1 MFAFVY
7 FYFIVCL
14 FTFRH
19 HNVLCLYGYVV
30 CGSGFMRVIFCLKR
44 ALPYM
49 AVLFVCGYRMFSFKL
64 LSIIMYFCFVSPFPS
79 VCCHLC
85 VCVSVCV
92 CVCFCMRVVVLSVL
106 FFHGVLFYNCVFCY
120 IYIYIHFHVII
131 LFVVSVVP
139 SCLNRW
145 EP

>member
-1 MFAFVY
+1 MFVVCSCVLFIRFCYMFAFVY

-64 LSIIMYFCFVSPFPS
+64 LSIILYFLSHHFHQYFVI
-79 VCCHLC
+79 C
-85 VCVSVCV
+85 VCV
-92 CVCFCMRVVVLSVL
+92 
-106 FFHGVLFYNCVFCY
+106 
-120 IYIYIHFHVII
+120 
-131 LFVVSVVP
+131 
-139 SCLNRW
+139 
-145 EP
+145 